1 MIPIQVCA
9 PTPLPTPP
17 SPASP
22 PRAPTVPTPPPP
34 PNQELHDPYTEQP
47 QSKLLPLTE
56 SELHNPPKKHLTSK
70 HVPSNAS
77 EHSDPH
83 TEKPQCQHILPTKL
97 EFRPRHNPLS
107 IKLLNILHVN
117 TYTRSPSFLY
127 G

>member
-1 MIPIQVCA
+1 MCA

-47 QSKLLPLTE
+47 QT
-56 SELHNPPKKHLTSK
+56 K

-107 IKLLNILHVN
+107 IILLNIIHVN